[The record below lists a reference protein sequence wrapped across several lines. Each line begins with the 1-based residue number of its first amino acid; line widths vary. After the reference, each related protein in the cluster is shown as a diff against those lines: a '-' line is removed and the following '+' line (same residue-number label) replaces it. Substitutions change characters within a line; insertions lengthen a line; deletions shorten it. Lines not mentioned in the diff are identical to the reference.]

1 MGSQHPLPF
10 TGLAPQQELP
20 PVFTL
25 RAACPYFSF
34 TTSLMSVVLIE
45 LSLFAK
51 SNDLFGLDGLVSS
64 AALRVQELKQLLKCL
79 CVGGVSEERAL
90 TLNADQVLAFEF
102 FQVVRQSGIRN
113 L

>member
-1 MGSQHPLPF
+1 MGSQNPLPF

-20 PVFTL
+20 PVFSL

-90 TLNADQVLAFEF
+90 TLHMHEILSFEF
-102 FQVVRQSGIRN
+102 LKVVGQG
-113 L
+113 